1 MPYTLSV
8 HSEPLASIAKLHSLH
23 GVHAMSQPMFPH
35 EWRIL
40 YAAAM
45 LESDS
50 TQVWQRIA
58 KADAAIQARLI
69 DLPEISSGQSEREEL
84 QSALNYLCGLKVP
97 QPK

>member
-1 MPYTLSV
+1 MRCTHSV
-8 HSEPLASIAKLHSLH
+8 HSEPLGGIPKLRNSHE
-23 GVHAMSQPMFPH
+23 VHAMSQPMFPH